1 MLRFDCCK
9 CKWLIYFRRII
20 KAEKQ
25 SVFDLKLAKL
35 SGIVLGLWLAIFS
48 LVGGAWANSKAAGV
62 NARNGS
68 GLTDLQLFSRAV
80 QGVVSDLLDELPD
93 QARSGIVLLPDER
106 QAQNWI
112 AEDALAREA
121 LRRRI
126 PVVLK
131 RPEGNEGAWR
141 LYYRI
146 VDPQVVY
153 EPHKP
158 KWFVFG
164 RGVRRVAR
172 GAIFLRLETQGGG
185 IGWTRNRDIRMEAG
199 PFGEGSAELARS
211 ALVDQTSVPIDNRI
225 VEFGLSTAL
234 VGGLF
239 YIFFIL

>member
-9 CKWLIYFRRII
+9 YKWLIYFRRII

-164 RGVRRVAR
+164 RGVRRVALHYR
-172 GAIFLRLETQGGG
+172 HRRQH
-185 IGWTRNRDIRMEAG
+185 TRRYMACRVECRHGDPGQHAQPRV
-199 PFGEGSAELARS
+199 LHH
-211 ALVDQTSVPIDNRI
+211 TS
-225 VEFGLSTAL
+225 
-234 VGGLF
+234 
-239 YIFFIL
+239 

>member
-9 CKWLIYFRRII
+9 CKCLIQFRRIFE
-20 KAEKQ
+20 AEKQ
-25 SVFDLKLAKL
+25 CFFDLKLAKL
-35 SGIVLGLWLAIFS
+35 TGIVLGLWLAIFG
-48 LVGGAWANSKAAGV
+48 VAGGAWANSEPAEV
-62 NARNGS
+62 DARNGS

-80 QGVVSDLLDELPD
+80 QVVVSELLDELPD
-93 QARSGIVLLPDER
+93 QVGKGIVLLPDER

-121 LRRRI
+121 LRRHI
-126 PVVLK
+126 PVVFK
-131 RPEGNEGAWR
+131 RPEENEGAWR
-141 LYYRI
+141 LYYRM

-153 EPHKP
+153 EPQKP
-158 KWFVFG
+158 RWLVFG

-172 GAIFLRLETQGGG
+172 GAIFLRLESRNGSV
-185 IGWTRNRDIRMEAG
+185 GWARNRVIRLEAG
-199 PFGEGSAELARS
+199 PFGEGSADLASS
-211 ALVDQTSVPIDNRI
+211 ALVDQTSVPVDNRL